1 MGQPDR
7 RDLVHVYHSGVKSR
21 NMRRP
26 SNVGL
31 VACAAVLTAT
41 VLLLAASQ
49 ILEVQPRPLQMP
61 ISTMRTRPS
70 AGNMPRST
78 SFNRRDMC
86 QQILSQHRP
95 TTSPLNDVNSR
106 SMVQKV

>member
-1 MGQPDR
+1 
-7 RDLVHVYHSGVKSR
+7 
-21 NMRRP
+21 MRRP

-31 VACAAVLTAT
+31 VAGVAVLTAT

-49 ILEVQPRPLQMP
+49 ILEVQSQPLQMP
-61 ISTMRTRPS
+61 ISTMHARTS
-70 AGNMPRST
+70 ARTMPRST

-95 TTSPLNDVNSR
+95 VTLNDVNSR
-106 SMVQKV
+106 SMEQKVIF